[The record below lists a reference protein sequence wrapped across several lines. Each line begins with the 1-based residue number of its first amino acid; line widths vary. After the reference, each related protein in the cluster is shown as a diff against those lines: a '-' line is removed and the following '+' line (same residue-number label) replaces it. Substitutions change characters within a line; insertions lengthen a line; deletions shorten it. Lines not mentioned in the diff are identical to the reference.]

1 MLSHILSRIAG
12 NCQSKETPQA
22 AACGVRLSMFFR
34 QRKEKEIPPERSV
47 DSGNNI
53 KKICIK
59 NALIDYG
66 DSIMQPWD
74 FAQFLIGKLE

>member
-22 AACGVRLSMFFR
+22 AACGVWLLGREKKKR
-34 QRKEKEIPPERSV
+34 TPQREAWILETIF
-47 DSGNNI
+47 

-59 NALIDYG
+59 NSLIYYG
-66 DSIMQPWD
+66 DSIIQLGD
-74 FAQFLIGKLE
+74 FTQFLIGKLE

>member
-22 AACGVRLSMFFR
+22 AACGVWLSMFFR
-34 QRKEKEIPPERSV
+34 QRKERETAPERTV

-59 NALIDYG
+59 NSLIYYG
-66 DSIMQPWD
+66 DSIIQLGD